1 MLRVLSLSFALTAI
15 AAPAAAQKVHVEA
28 VEFLSRDGTTE
39 VKGYVFKADDAP
51 ATAPAVVMM
60 HGRSGAYST
69 LAKGEYDATTL
80 SSRHKAW
87 GRLLA
92 QSGYVALMVD
102 DFGPVGYPGGFK
114 AGTYKDRPAAVDEVA
129 RRPLHAYGALRYLQ
143 QRPDV
148 DGAHVALLGW
158 SNGGSATLAAMADDK
173 PGDMRK
179 IGFRVGVALYPG
191 CGLKKRFA
199 KDGYRPYNP
208 VRVFIGT
215 ADEEVS
221 PALCEKLV
229 ARSRDKGGDIT
240 LTSFKGA
247 THSYDTPTKS
257 RQSVKANAEAKAAT
271 ETDILAF
278 LAKMLKRPAE

>member
-1 MLRVLSLSFALTAI
+1 MLRLLSLSLALTAV

-28 VEFLSRDGTTE
+28 VSFPSRDGRTE
-39 VKGYVFKADDAP
+39 VKGYVFKADDTP

-60 HGRSGAYST
+60 HGRSGAYSS
-69 LAKGEYDATTL
+69 LAKGDYGAATL
-80 SSRHKAW
+80 SARHKAW

-92 QSGYVALMVD
+92 RSGYVALMVD

-114 AGTYKDRPAAVDEVA
+114 AGTYKDRPAVVDEVA
-129 RRPLHAYGALRYLQ
+129 YRPLHAYGALRYLQ

-148 DGAHVALLGW
+148 DGTHVALLGW

-173 PGDMRK
+173 PGDMRR

-229 ARSRDKGGDIT
+229 ARAREKGGDIM
-240 LTSFKGA
+240 LTTFKGA
-247 THSYDTPTKS
+247 THSYDTPTRS

-271 ETDILAF
+271 EADILAF
-278 LAKMLKRPAE
+278 LAASLKPAE

>member
-1 MLRVLSLSFALTAI
+1 MLRVLSLSLALTAI
-15 AAPAAAQKVHVEA
+15 AAPAVAQKVQVEA
-28 VEFLSRDGTTE
+28 VEFPSRDGKTE
-39 VKGYVFKADDAP
+39 VKGYVFKAEDAP

-60 HGRSGAYST
+60 HGRSGAYSS
-69 LAKGEYDATTL
+69 LAKGEYDAATL
-80 SSRHKAW
+80 SARHKAW

-92 QSGYVALMVD
+92 RRGYIALMVD

-114 AGTYKDRPAAVDEVA
+114 AGTYKDRPAVVDEVA
-129 RRPLHAYGALRYLQ
+129 YRPLHAYGALRYLQ

-148 DGAHVALLGW
+148 DGTHVALLGW

-173 PGDMRK
+173 PGDMRR

-221 PALCEKLV
+221 PTLCEKLV
-229 ARSRDKGGDIT
+229 ARAREKGGDIT
-240 LTSFKGA
+240 LTTFKGA
-247 THSYDTPTKS
+247 THSYDTPTRS

-278 LAKMLKRPAE
+278 LAATLKPAE

>member
-1 MLRVLSLSFALTAI
+1 MMRLLTLCVALVSVAV
-15 AAPAAAQKVHVEA
+15 PAAAQKINVEA
-28 VEFLSRDGTTE
+28 VEFPSRDGTTA

-60 HGRSGAYST
+60 HGRSGAYSS
-69 LAKGEYDATTL
+69 LAKGEYDAATL

-92 QSGYVALMVD
+92 RAGYVALMVD

-148 DGAHVALLGW
+148 DGSHVALLGW
-158 SNGGSATLAAMADDK
+158 SNGGSTTLAAMADDK

-221 PALCEKLV
+221 PVLCEKLV
-229 ARSRDKGGDIT
+229 ARSREKGGDIM
-240 LTSFKGA
+240 LTSFEGA
-247 THSYDTPTKS
+247 THSYDTPTRK

-271 ETDILAF
+271 ESAILAF
-278 LAKMLKRPAE
+278 LAATLKQPAD

>member
-1 MLRVLSLSFALTAI
+1 MLRLLSLSLALTAV
-15 AAPAAAQKVHVEA
+15 AVPAAAQKVQVEP
-28 VEFLSRDGTTE
+28 VEFPSRDGRTE
-39 VKGYVFKADDAP
+39 VKGYVFKADDTP

-60 HGRSGAYST
+60 HGRSGAYSS
-69 LAKGEYDATTL
+69 LAKGDYGAATL
-80 SSRHKAW
+80 SARHKAW

-92 QSGYVALMVD
+92 RSGYVALMVD

-114 AGTYKDRPAAVDEVA
+114 AGTYKDRPAVVDEVA
-129 RRPLHAYGALRYLQ
+129 YRPLHAYGALRYLQ

-148 DGAHVALLGW
+148 DGTHVALLGW

-173 PGDMRK
+173 PGDMRR

-229 ARSRDKGGDIT
+229 ARAREKGGDIM
-240 LTSFKGA
+240 LTTFKGA
-247 THSYDTPTKS
+247 THSYDTPTRS

-271 ETDILAF
+271 EADILAF
-278 LAKMLKRPAE
+278 LAASLKPAE